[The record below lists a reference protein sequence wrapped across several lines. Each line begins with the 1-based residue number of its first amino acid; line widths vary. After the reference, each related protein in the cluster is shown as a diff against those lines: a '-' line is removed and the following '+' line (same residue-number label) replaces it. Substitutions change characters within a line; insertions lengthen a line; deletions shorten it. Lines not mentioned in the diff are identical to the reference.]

1 VDAAQAGGGDRGVR
15 PGRRSSRGRWA
26 LRYRVEMK
34 KSSTTKLVV
43 RRETLRA
50 LSNVDLARA
59 AGGDAVML
67 PESGDKG
74 CAVLVA
80 PQPPGG

>member
-1 VDAAQAGGGDRGVR
+1 
-15 PGRRSSRGRWA
+15 

-34 KSSTTKLVV
+34 KRSTTKLAV

-50 LSNVDLARA
+50 LSNMDLARA

-74 CAVLVA
+74 CLVLVA
-80 PQPPGG
+80 PLPPGA